1 MCKHTVKV
9 VLLHMQIDDVPET
22 DVAGLLER
30 LVTAELPER
39 RGLDAWV
46 SLLQAH
52 ATLIRRLESDLKR
65 ETGLALADFDVL
77 AQLARAGGELRM
89 TELAARALISRSG
102 MTRRVGRLVEE
113 GLVRRADADA
123 DGRGVVVALTEAG
136 IARLAE
142 TAPAHARGISKLF
155 VAQLDDQELAIL
167 ERALDKV
174 IIDDDG
180 RLKLRARSSSSSAD
194 VLRPPDP

>member
-1 MCKHTVKV
+1 MCKHTLTAT
-9 VLLHMQIDDVPET
+9 LLHMQIDDGT
-22 DVAGLLER
+22 DVAELLDK
-30 LVTAELPER
+30 LVATELPEG
-39 RGLDAWV
+39 RGLDAWT

-52 ATLIRRLESDLKR
+52 ATLMRRLESDLER

-77 AQLARAGGELRM
+77 AQLARAGGQLRM

-102 MTRRVGRLVEE
+102 MTRRVARLVDE

-123 DGRGVVVALTEAG
+123 DGRGVVVALTDAG
-136 IARLAE
+136 VARLTE

-167 ERALDKV
+167 ERVLGKV
-174 IIDDDG
+174 IVDCSFG
-180 RLKLRARSSSSSAD
+180 
-194 VLRPPDP
+194 